1 MVLASLYAKTKQKS
15 ESLYHPT
22 NTHNVKNVE
31 LLKHIKIIEAAST
44 CFGLQGNHRQGA
56 TASALL
62 KLQDWFGVDIEVVQ
76 TLSRLWRHSM
86 YKLAQ
91 CTTHT
96 PHRPYYAAIALK
108 TSARRLYQH

>member
-31 LLKHIKIIEAAST
+31 LLKHIKIIEAASI

-56 TASALL
+56 TA
-62 KLQDWFGVDIEVVQ
+62 G
-76 TLSRLWRHSM
+76 T
-86 YKLAQ
+86 
-91 CTTHT
+91 
-96 PHRPYYAAIALK
+96 
-108 TSARRLYQH
+108 